1 LVLLEFLID
10 GRRLKEVVPLSS
22 ARSRRL
28 ELEAIGA
35 TIYWTTRI

>member
-1 LVLLEFLID
+1 LVLLEFLIN
-10 GRRLKEVVPLSS
+10 GRRSKEVVPLSS

-35 TIYWTTRI
+35 TIYWSQRV

>member
-1 LVLLEFLID
+1 LVLLEWLLN
-10 GRRLKEVVPLSS
+10 GERSKEVIPLSS

-35 TIYWTTRI
+35 TIYWTQRL